1 MPNKYQD
8 HTGQKFG
15 LLTAVSY
22 VKGKPRSKWRC
33 ICECGGTHLAEIAD
47 LTRGSVR
54 SCGCLRRKTKRQDD
68 RKQTIFDYVA
78 TSEGIEV
85 ADDPQIVDNNYVV
98 EYEQPPFGKI
108 KSSAF
113 PVKFQKTPVG
123 VQGPSPEFGQHTE
136 EVLIELGGY
145 SWDDIAELKE
155 EGVIG

>member
-85 ADDPQIVDNNYVV
+85 AEIALYMD
-98 EYEQPPFGKI
+98 F
-108 KSSAF
+108 SCSAIH
-113 PVKFQKTPVG
+113 
-123 VQGPSPEFGQHTE
+123 S
-136 EVLIELGGY
+136 VLRVL
-145 SWDDIAELKE
+145 ELKDLVRRE
-155 EGVIG
+155 KVNGVWHWFVKTREASVSEKMFNSFCF